1 MKASRFALSLVASG
15 ALLLAA
21 CGPTEPAES
30 DEAEES
36 AAPGESAAASE
47 AAAEPATVQ
56 LQLQWTPQAQFGGY
70 YAAEEQGYYADENLT
85 VEFLPGGGDIVPQQ
99 VGSAPD
105 GPEFTIAWVPKVLQ
119 AREAG
124 SDLVQIAQVFQ
135 RAATLAVSWRDDGI
149 EGPEDWAGKRIGA
162 WPFGNELEVIATAT
176 LAGLTQGEDY
186 TRVEQDF
193 DMSELLAAYDG
204 CESSDTDCVDV
215 AEAMVYNEYAQ
226 LLETIN
232 PETGELFTP
241 DDLNVLDYNQ
251 HGTAM
256 LQDALWARE
265 SWLAEEGNEDVAVRF
280 LRASFRGWIYCRDN
294 PDDCVQYSLDQGS
307 LWGQGHLT
315 WMMNEINSLIW
326 PSPDG
331 IGVLDQAALDQTL
344 EVALAGEI
352 LTAEPDEGAFRSDL
366 TEAALEG
373 IEEDA
378 TGESWEKPVVEV
390 TEGGQ

>member
-1 MKASRFALSLVASG
+1 MNRSRIGLALAMTG

-21 CGPTEPAES
+21 CKATESPGASTPEGS
-30 DEAEES
+30 GGASGGGEA
-36 AAPGESAAASE
+36 
-47 AAAEPATVQ
+47 ATVQ
-56 LQLQWTPQAQFGGY
+56 LQLQWTPQAQFAGY
-70 YAAEEQGYYADENLT
+70 YAAQEQGYYEDENLT

-124 SDLVQIAQVFQ
+124 SDLVQIAQMFQ
-135 RAATLAVSWRDDGI
+135 RAATLAVSWGDSGI
-149 EGPEDWAGKRIGA
+149 LTPDQWAGKRIGA

-176 LAGLTQGEDY
+176 MAGLTEGEDY

-193 DMSELLAAYDG
+193 DMSELLAAQDG

-226 LLETIN
+226 LLETTN
-232 PETGELFTP
+232 PDTGALFTP
-241 DDLNVLDYNQ
+241 ADLNVLDYNAY
-251 HGTAM
+251 GTAM

-265 SWLAEEGNEDVAVRF
+265 SWLAEDGNEDVATRF

-307 LWGQGHLT
+307 LWGQGHLA
-315 WMMNEINSLIW
+315 WMMNEVNDLIW

-331 IGVLDQAALDQTL
+331 IGALDQEAWDQTV
-344 EVALAGEI
+344 ETATAGEI
-352 LTAEPDEGAFRSDL
+352 LTEEPAEGAFRTDL
-366 TEAALEG
+366 AEAAREG
-373 IEEDA
+373 IDEDA
-378 TGESWEKPVVEV
+378 IGDDWIKPTVEV
-390 TEGGQ
+390 TPGGE

>member
-1 MKASRFALSLVASG
+1 MKRSRIGLALAMVGAVLMSACSPSESPDAS
-15 ALLLAA
+15 
-21 CGPTEPAES
+21 EPEG
-30 DEAEES
+30 S
-36 AAPGESAAASE
+36 AAGGEA
-47 AAAEPATVQ
+47 ATVQ

-70 YAAEEQGYYADENLT
+70 YAAQEQGYYEEENLT

-135 RAATLAVSWRDDGI
+135 RAATLAVSWGDSGI
-149 EGPEDWAGKRIGA
+149 LLPEDWEGKRVGA

-176 LAGLTQGEDY
+176 LAGLTEGEDY

-204 CESSDTDCVDV
+204 CEASDTDCVDV

-226 LLETIN
+226 LLETTN
-232 PETGELFTP
+232 PDTGELFTP
-241 DDLNVLDYNQ
+241 ADLNVLNYNDF
-251 HGTAM
+251 GTAM

-265 SWLAEEGNEDVAVRF
+265 SWLAEEGNEDVAIRF
-280 LRASFRGWIYCRDN
+280 LRASFRGWIYCREN

-307 LWGQGHLT
+307 LWGQGHLS
-315 WMMNEINSLIW
+315 WMMNEVNALVW

-331 IGVLDQAALDQTL
+331 IGVLDEEALAQTI
-344 EVALAGEI
+344 ETALAGEI
-352 LTAEPDEGAFRSDL
+352 LTAEPAEGAFRADL

-373 IEEDA
+373 IEEDT
-378 TGESWEKPVVEV
+378 TGDAWIKPTVEV
-390 TEGGQ
+390 TPGGE

>member
-1 MKASRFALSLVASG
+1 MKASRTALALAACG

-21 CGPTEPAES
+21 CQSTGSSPSES
-30 DEAEES
+30 AEES
-36 AAPGESAAASE
+36 AASSGAAEPSE
-47 AAAEPATVQ
+47 VAAEPASVQ

-70 YAAEEQGYYADENLT
+70 YAAQEQGYYADENLT

-124 SDLVQIAQVFQ
+124 SDLVQIAQMFQ
-135 RAATLAVSWRDDGI
+135 RAATLAVSWKDDGI

-204 CESSDTDCVDV
+204 CEASDTDCVDV

-226 LLETIN
+226 LLETTN
-232 PETGELFTP
+232 PDTGELFTP
-241 DDLNVLDYNQ
+241 EDLNVLDYNE

-265 SWLAEEGNEDVAVRF
+265 SWLAEEGNEDIAVRF
-280 LRASFRGWIYCRDN
+280 LRASFRGWIYCREN

-307 LWGQGHLT
+307 LWGQGHLA
-315 WMMNEINSLIW
+315 WMMNEINSLVW

-331 IGVLDQAALDQTL
+331 IGVLDTAAWDQSV
-344 EVALAGEI
+344 EVATAGEI
-352 LTAEPDEGAFRSDL
+352 LTQEPAEGAYRTDL

-373 IEEDA
+373 IEEDT
-378 TGESWEKPVVEV
+378 TGESWEKPTVEV
-390 TEGGQ
+390 TPGGE

>member
-1 MKASRFALSLVASG
+1 MNRSRIGLALAMTG

-21 CGPTEPAES
+21 CQATESPGASTPEGS
-30 DEAEES
+30 GGASGGGEA
-36 AAPGESAAASE
+36 
-47 AAAEPATVQ
+47 ATVQ
-56 LQLQWTPQAQFGGY
+56 LQLQWTPQAQFAGY
-70 YAAEEQGYYADENLT
+70 YAAQEQGYYEDENLT

-124 SDLVQIAQVFQ
+124 SDLVQIAQMFQ
-135 RAATLAVSWRDDGI
+135 RAATLAVSWGDSGI
-149 EGPEDWAGKRIGA
+149 LTPDQWAGKRIGA

-176 LAGLTQGEDY
+176 MAGLTEGEDY

-193 DMSELLAAYDG
+193 DMSELLAAKDG

-226 LLETIN
+226 LLETTN
-232 PETGELFTP
+232 PETGALFTP
-241 DDLNVLDYNQ
+241 ADLNVLDYNAY
-251 HGTAM
+251 GTAM
-256 LQDALWARE
+256 LQDALWARGA
-265 SWLAEEGNEDVAVRF
+265 WLAEDGNEDVATRF

-307 LWGQGHLT
+307 LWGQGHLA
-315 WMMNEINSLIW
+315 WMMNEVNDLIW

-331 IGVLDQAALDQTL
+331 IGALDQEAWDQTV
-344 EVALAGEI
+344 ETATAGEI
-352 LTAEPDEGAFRSDL
+352 LTEEPAEGAFRTDL
-366 TEAALEG
+366 AEAAREG
-373 IEEDA
+373 IDEDA
-378 TGESWEKPVVEV
+378 IGDDWIKPVVEV
-390 TEGGQ
+390 TPGGE